1 MYSSTRGRATC
12 SIFYPWSIFIND
24 LLSVYNY
31 LAQILIKYMV
41 EGVSYVKGYKKW
53 IFLRHSHLS
62 QQIVRVM
69 TILVDVYL
77 INFLFAMFK
86 IIGIAN

>member
-1 MYSSTRGRATC
+1 
-12 SIFYPWSIFIND
+12 
-24 LLSVYNY
+24 
-31 LAQILIKYMV
+31 MV

-62 QQIVRVM
+62 QQIVRVK